1 MVLLGQIYSIVITK
15 DACCS
20 QAQGFIYIDNRYIVG
35 PCLNR
40 STILKV
46 FAPCALLSSHLGVFF
61 INSMAGFKGMGGA
74 PVLVTPRKQCLVDI
88 LHTLAIHQLS
98 A

>member
-40 STILKV
+40 STVLKV
-46 FAPCALLSSHLGVFF
+46 FAPCALLSSHLGV
-61 INSMAGFKGMGGA
+61 I
-74 PVLVTPRKQCLVDI
+74 VW
-88 LHTLAIHQLS
+88 LALKVWGVHQYW
-98 A
+98 